1 MSKLREHLN
10 RRSTSSRTWP
20 VVCADATLVV
30 QVWMASDASL
40 LAAAGAEG
48 ALKHAHYF
56 TGGIIGG
63 ELLTLSRHP
72 IAEARAPPIPAW

>member
-1 MSKLREHLN
+1 M
-10 RRSTSSRTWP
+10 T
-20 VVCADATLVV
+20 AA
-30 QVWMASDASL
+30 QVWMASDASA
-40 LAAAGAEG
+40 LATAGSEG

-72 IAEARAPPIPAW
+72 IAEARSRQIPVYDTGS